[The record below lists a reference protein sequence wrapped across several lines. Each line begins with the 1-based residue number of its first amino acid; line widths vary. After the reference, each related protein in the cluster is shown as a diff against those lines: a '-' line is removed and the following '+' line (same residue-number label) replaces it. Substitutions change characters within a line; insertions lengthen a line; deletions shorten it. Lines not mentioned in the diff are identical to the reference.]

1 MLVRFH
7 KFSCPLEL
15 PSMIGR
21 VIYHLSTTMVG
32 SPPSQYKKRV
42 IRSHQRAENSAHA
55 AEALRQN
62 ALLPKNEFK
71 SLTSVAIMDKV
82 NRTTHYRLSKPGTQ
96 SIQEFNA
103 EKGCLVALPARLDN
117 DT

>member
-1 MLVRFH
+1 MNLHAILLHTSGTYRE
-7 KFSCPLEL
+7 CLC
-15 PSMIGR
+15 
-21 VIYHLSTTMVG
+21 
-32 SPPSQYKKRV
+32 
-42 IRSHQRAENSAHA
+42 AENSAHA

-82 NRTTHYRLSKPGTQ
+82 NRTTHYRLSKPGAQ

-103 EKGCLVALPARLDN
+103 EKGCLVILPARLDN